1 MTGDQRRSRRPG
13 TLGRRRRLG
22 PFEYTLLAL
31 VAVGIAITVAM
42 AVFDPA
48 T

>member
-13 TLGRRRRLG
+13 RLGRRRRLG
-22 PFEYTLLAL
+22 PLEYALLAL
-31 VAVGIAITVAM
+31 VAVAIAITLVM